1 MMTGLYLGVHGVLNR
16 QVLNPKIR
24 TLAEILS
31 EAGYATGAVT
41 EDGFLV
47 REMGFGRGF
56 DDYYEIKDV
65 VLFDKLLLAGGFA
78 EDVFER
84 GKTWIEDKI
93 DQKFF
98 LFLHTYEV
106 HAPYFPPPP
115 YDTTFLT
122 NPDDYREHLKRF
134 RKYRGRVN
142 NRQFPPEFVR
152 AQYEGEIRYVDKLM
166 KDLITFI
173 KEQGLEE
180 KTLVIITSDHGEEL
194 FEHRGIVGH
203 GYHTYETESHIPF
216 IMWMPGKIPLG
227 VRIENQISNVDILPT
242 LVDFLQLDFRE
253 QIQGQSLYPLI
264 YNTVLYDERYVFCE
278 AVNQTCVK
286 SLQYKFIDSNELYL
300 YDDDTDEQFNQAEKQ
315 RELCEAAAEKLSEF
329 RERCQSLKFEKGLL
343 ELSKSVDLSEKDI
356 YKLKALG
363 YIK

>member
-1 MMTGLYLGVHGVLNR
+1 MDCQTG
-16 QVLNPKIR
+16 
-24 TLAEILS
+24 
-31 EAGYATGAVT
+31 
-41 EDGFLV
+41 
-47 REMGFGRGF
+47 GRG
-56 DDYYEIKDV
+56 YSYN
-65 VLFDKLLLAGGFA
+65 LLGFA
-78 EDVFER
+78 PSGQR
-84 GKTWIEDKI
+84 GVSLVI
-93 DQKFF
+93 
-98 LFLHTYEV
+98 
-106 HAPYFPPPP
+106 
-115 YDTTFLT
+115 
-122 NPDDYREHLKRF
+122 
-134 RKYRGRVN
+134 
-142 NRQFPPEFVR
+142 
-152 AQYEGEIRYVDKLM
+152 DKLM

-264 YNTVLYDERYVFCE
+264 CNTAPYDERHVFCE

-315 RELCEAAAEKLSEF
+315 NE
-329 RERCQSLKFEKGLL
+329 
-343 ELSKSVDLSEKDI
+343 
-356 YKLKALG
+356 
-363 YIK
+363 

>member
-1 MMTGLYLGVHGVLNR
+1 
-16 QVLNPKIR
+16 
-24 TLAEILS
+24 
-31 EAGYATGAVT
+31 
-41 EDGFLV
+41 
-47 REMGFGRGF
+47 
-56 DDYYEIKDV
+56 
-65 VLFDKLLLAGGFA
+65 
-78 EDVFER
+78 
-84 GKTWIEDKI
+84 
-93 DQKFF
+93 
-98 LFLHTYEV
+98 
-106 HAPYFPPPP
+106 
-115 YDTTFLT
+115 
-122 NPDDYREHLKRF
+122 
-134 RKYRGRVN
+134 
-142 NRQFPPEFVR
+142 
-152 AQYEGEIRYVDKLM
+152 M

-264 YNTVLYDERYVFCE
+264 YNTALYDERYVFCE
-278 AVNQTCVK
+278 SVNQTCVK

-315 RELCEAAAEKLSEF
+315 KELCEAAAEKLSEF

-343 ELSKSVDLSEKDI
+343 ESSKSVDLSEKDI

-363 YIK
+363 YIR